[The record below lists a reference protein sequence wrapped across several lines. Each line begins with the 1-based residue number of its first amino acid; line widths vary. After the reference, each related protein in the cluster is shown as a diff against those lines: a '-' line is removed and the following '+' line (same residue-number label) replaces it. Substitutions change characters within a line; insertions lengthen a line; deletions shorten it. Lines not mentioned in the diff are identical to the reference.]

1 MKRATSTDID
11 RVEPWQKRINQ
22 QTNESS
28 VASCA
33 T

>member
-1 MKRATSTDID
+1 MKSATSTDKN

-22 QTNESS
+22 QTSESS